1 MDGHG
6 RLVKPIGYKE
16 MNSTSNCDYR
26 KKCCELLRRILK
38 APKAN
43 YRSLRELQAILDGH
57 YLAFEQLGYVD
68 RKSSFHRSF
77 SDWLRVNYKASCSA
91 GWDVAIELLAKK
103 DGSTEPENLFLI
115 LIEKFLQEWENLEGT
130 TTNNAH

>member
-1 MDGHG
+1 MVRHNGC
-6 RLVKPIGYKE
+6 YA
-16 MNSTSNCDYR
+16 MNSISDFSYR

-38 APKAN
+38 QPNAN

-77 SDWLRVNYKASCSA
+77 SDWLRIHYKASCSA
-91 GWDVAIELLAKK
+91 GWDIAIELLARE
-103 DGSTEPENLFLI
+103 DGLREPESLFLI
-115 LIEKFLQEWENLEGT
+115 LVDKFLQEWEYPEGAA
-130 TTNNAH
+130 TNNTH